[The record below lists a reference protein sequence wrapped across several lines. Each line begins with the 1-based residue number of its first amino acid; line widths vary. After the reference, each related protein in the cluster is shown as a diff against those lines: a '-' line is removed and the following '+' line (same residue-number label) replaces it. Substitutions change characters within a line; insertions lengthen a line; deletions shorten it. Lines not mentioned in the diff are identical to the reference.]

1 MLSPEYICKMI
12 NLELDEKELKESLLA
27 LTPEKIDVPTL
38 KTFVETIGS
47 TCIEGIPQLDTND
60 FIDCSGTGG
69 SGISRYNTSTAVAFV
84 LAATGLTVTKFG
96 NRAVS
101 SASGSFD
108 LLESLGFSAAIPV
121 SEISNLLEETNLVFL
136 FAPQAYPSLAKLA
149 GIRKQLGVKTIF
161 NYIGPL
167 LNPFKPAYRLMGISN
182 SQMQQVV
189 ADYLRMHVKPQKAL
203 IVRSENNLDELSPY
217 SPISLMEVLGDKTT
231 ETIYD
236 ASAINKAQAPDNTSA
251 LTPNAGAK
259 ALVKLFEGSDKSS
272 EYYELVCLN
281 AGAGLY
287 AANRVGSI
295 EEGRLQV
302 KELLKTGLVMD
313 KLEELRRAYARI
325 NKCAC

>member
-1 MLSPEYICKMI
+1 MLSPEYIGKMI
-12 NLELDEKELKESLLA
+12 NVELEEKELKESLVA
-27 LTPEKIDVPTL
+27 LTPDKIDVPML
-38 KTFVETIGS
+38 KAFVDTIHS
-47 TCIEGIPQLDTND
+47 TCIEGIPQLNGND

-69 SGISRYNTSTAVAFV
+69 SGISRYNTSTTVAFV
-84 LAATGLTVTKFG
+84 LAAAGLTVTKFG

-108 LLESLGFSAAIPV
+108 LLESLGFSAFVPI
-121 SEISNLLEETNLVFL
+121 SEVSNLLEETNLVFL
-136 FAPQAYPSLAKLA
+136 FAPQAYPGLGKLA
-149 GIRKQLGVKTIF
+149 GIRKELGIKTIF

-167 LNPFKPAYRLMGISN
+167 LNPFKPKYRLMGISN
-182 SQMQQVV
+182 AQMQQIV
-189 ADYLRMHVKPQKAL
+189 ADYLRAHVQPRKAL

-217 SPISLMEVLGDKTT
+217 SPITLMEVLGNRTSQ
-231 ETIYD
+231 TIYN
-236 ASAINKAQAPDNTSA
+236 ASAVHKTQTPDKSSA
-251 LTPNAGAK
+251 LTPEAGAK
-259 ALVKLFEGSDKSS
+259 ALVKLFEGKDKSS

-302 KELLKTGLVMD
+302 QELLKTGSVMK
-313 KLEELRRAYARI
+313 KLDQLRRAYARI